1 MSRLRALKA
10 KLLAGR
16 LGRMFRPNPLRL
28 PLWLVLIGTLLF
40 GGISWAQQTP
50 APVLPEADATK
61 ATITYRQSWTLTEIA
76 AHIESGEVVAI
87 TATSRAPK
95 LLDPIPIESQL
106 PAAAVGGGATT
117 DPSAFIVPGG
127 MGPVMVATLK
137 DGQQV
142 PVDLV
147 IPYTTAFDVLRING
161 YSRLLSI
168 EAIAA
173 RANPVTFMRGE
184 ATTVIAEATR
194 PWWQSFGTVV
204 GLTLLMGGFLLL
216 VVRLQTGGGAGR
228 SGAFS
233 TILPGK
239 KRSTVGG
246 GAGDGEGGETELP
259 RGLVKL
265 ADVAGCEEA
274 KLELTETV
282 EFLLSPERF
291 AKLGAVVPRGVLF
304 HGPPGNGKTLLARAV
319 AGEAGVPFTYA
330 SGSDFVEMYVG
341 VGAARIRKLFEEAKK
356 HGKGVIFID
365 EIDAMAK
372 KRGGAQSND
381 ERENTL
387 NALLVEMDG
396 FATNENIVVIGATN
410 RLDTIDSAALR
421 PGRFTRK
428 VHVPMPD
435 RDARREILGVHAK
448 SKPIAKTV
456 DLDAL
461 ARKTAGFSGAQIAD
475 LLNEA
480 AIIAARA
487 SRKKIE
493 PEDIRGGW
501 LKSAVGTSRRRSM
514 DERERSIIAAHEA
527 GHAICGRVHGESRRV
542 EEISLYQ
549 HGEAIGVTVS
559 SGEDNSLPAA
569 DDLRAQLVALM
580 GGRAAEEL
588 CFREITGGASNDFE
602 KATEIA
608 RHMVRVWGIGADP
621 RNPVMTGVAIVGSDE
636 GASLD
641 LRESRERAERS
652 IIEAALVDARRTLIS
667 HREQLDRVSAY
678 LFEHERI
685 DGDEFSRVFEGTLLP
700 TSTDL
705 GAWRVAGSHP
715 RDWSEIDQIAI
726 DISQPAIEP
735 VAFPTP
741 PPLDTEG
748 RSSYVGVPI
757 EVAKTLALLPLDLL
771 KTLADLPVEML
782 KDAIER
788 GRRGGKGPGLGA

>member
-1 MSRLRALKA
+1 MLSRLRALRA
-10 KLLAGR
+10 KIAASR
-16 LGRMFRPNPLRL
+16 FFSPNPLRL
-28 PLWLVLIGTLLF
+28 PIWLTLVGVLLF
-40 GGISWAQQTP
+40 GGISYLQQPPLP
-50 APVLPEADATK
+50 ALPEPNGTR
-61 ATITYRQSWTLTEIA
+61 ATITYRQSWTLTELA
-76 AHIESGEVVAI
+76 AHVEAGEVIAI
-87 TATSRAPK
+87 TASSKAPR
-95 LLDPIPIESQL
+95 LVDPIPIES
-106 PAAAVGGGATT
+106 PNPYAANGATN
-117 DPSAFIVPGG
+117 PSDYIVPGG
-127 MGPVMVATLK
+127 TGPTMVATLK

-142 PVDLV
+142 PIDLV
-147 IPYTTAFDVLRING
+147 VPYTTAFDVLRMNG
-161 YSRLLSI
+161 YSRLLSV
-168 EAIAA
+168 EAVAA

-184 ATTVIAEATR
+184 ATTVIAESTR
-194 PWWQSFGTVV
+194 PWWQGVGSVV
-204 GLTLLMGGFLLL
+204 GIALLMGGFLLF

-228 SGAFS
+228 KTAFS

-239 KRSTVGG
+239 KTSTVGG
-246 GAGDGEGGETELP
+246 GAGEGEGGDVELP
-259 RGLVKL
+259 RGIVKL

-274 KLELTETV
+274 KLELTESV
-282 EFLLSPERF
+282 EFLKDPSRF
-291 AKLGAVVPRGVLF
+291 AKIGAIVPRGVLF
-304 HGPPGNGKTLLARAV
+304 YGPPGNGKTLLARAV

-356 HGKGVIFID
+356 HGAGVIFID

-387 NALLVEMDG
+387 NALIVEMDG

-435 RDARREILGVHAK
+435 RDARRAILGVHAK

-461 ARKTAGFSGAQIAD
+461 ARKTAGFSGAQLAD

-487 SRKKIE
+487 ERKKIE

-527 GHAICGRVHGESRRV
+527 GHAICGRVHGEKRRV

-549 HGEAIGVTVS
+549 HGEALGVTVS

-621 RNPVMTGVAIVGSDE
+621 RHPAMTGVAIVGTDE

-652 IIEAALVDARRTLIS
+652 IIDAAIVEARRTLIA

-685 DGDEFSRVFEGTLLP
+685 DGDEFARVFEGTLLP
-700 TSTDL
+700 TSTEV

-715 RDWSEIDQIAI
+715 RDWSEIDQLAAE
-726 DISQPAIEP
+726 ISQPAVEP
-735 VAFPTP
+735 IGAA
-741 PPLDTEG
+741 LDPAPASDG
-748 RSSYVGVPI
+748 RSPYVGVPL

-782 KDAIER
+782 KEAVER
-788 GRRGGKGPGLGA
+788 GRGGKEPGVGA